1 MEKSL
6 NGNFSNLEKLNSKK
20 IIKLQKIYF
29 EEREKFIRV
38 KKNEI
43 FIDKL
48 PLNIIYIA
56 EILKIFPSAK
66 FIFALRNPF
75 DAVLSCFMQPFIP
88 NDAMSNFLNLKDV

>member
-1 MEKSL
+1 MLDTILRTHKSIKVLEEKPLVDKIIFEMEKSL

-20 IIKLQKIYF
+20 IIELQKIYF

-56 EILKIFPSAK
+56 EILKIFLQQNS
-66 FIFALRNPF
+66 
-75 DAVLSCFMQPFIP
+75 
-88 NDAMSNFLNLKDV
+88 FLL